1 MQQNKIINRSWLGK
15 WERYQLNY
23 LDKLSGWIC
32 GQRVHESWGK
42 GINLLHYRLRKEKAD
57 DRKWVEINLNWPSRL
72 NLVKF
77 RTPPGSFQP
86 NPAEIVSSIPFNCDL
101 FSSFVSRVVSHRPG
115 HSELSSVQPIA
126 VCVQLK
132 PMLAHFGCVPQ
143 YQCPLSRRRPIV
155 LPEAIVRCNGG
166 FQK

>member
-1 MQQNKIINRSWLGK
+1 MQQNQIINRSWLGK

-42 GINLLHYRLRKEKAD
+42 RINLLHYRLRQMTGSGWKSIWTD
-57 DRKWVEINLNWPSRL
+57 HRDLTWLSSV
-72 NLVKF
+72 
-77 RTPPGSFQP
+77 PPGSFQP

-143 YQCPLSRRRPIV
+143 YQCPLSRRPPIV